1 MRQRRFAKRTRRR
14 SPSASFGTSASQY
27 LIGAGA
33 SVGHSMSRCTGAAGT
48 ISYRSVESILDTKLD
63 AVPLESSAITTRL
76 PATHAHVRGAA
87 YYDPATDTS
96 PLTLLLTDAVC

>member
-1 MRQRRFAKRTRRR
+1 MEFHTIIDIKRRHD
-14 SPSASFGTSASQY
+14 
-27 LIGAGA
+27 AGRLEA
-33 SVGHSMSRCTGAAGT
+33 ACVRACAAGT
-48 ISYRSVESILDTKLD
+48 ISYRSVKSILDTKLD